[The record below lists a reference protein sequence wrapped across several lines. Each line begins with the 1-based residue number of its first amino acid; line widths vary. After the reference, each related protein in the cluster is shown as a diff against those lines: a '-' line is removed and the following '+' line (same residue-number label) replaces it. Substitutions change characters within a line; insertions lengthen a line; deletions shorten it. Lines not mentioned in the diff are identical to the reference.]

1 MRKNNSRKMS
11 EYICQLLFC
20 QFINQILYELLQLF
34 HILIKASEKFT
45 CVNQLNWA
53 NLLIRRK
60 LSEKP

>member
-1 MRKNNSRKMS
+1 MS